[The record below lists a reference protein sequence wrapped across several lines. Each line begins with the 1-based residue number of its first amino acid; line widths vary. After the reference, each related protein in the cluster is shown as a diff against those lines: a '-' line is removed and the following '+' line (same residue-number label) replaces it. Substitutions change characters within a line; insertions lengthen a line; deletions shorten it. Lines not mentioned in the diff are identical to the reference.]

1 MVKKLSVFS
10 AVYYFKRIGKE
21 LFKKILKI
29 KRIKT
34 MIILPSKEHLQ
45 RRIKEVTNRIQ
56 LLTESAE
63 DKKTREVL
71 IFSLRELQREYQVY
85 I

>member
-1 MVKKLSVFS
+1 MNRYHKDVYFS
-10 AVYYFKRIGKE
+10 QEHA
-21 LFKKILKI
+21 
-29 KRIKT
+29 
-34 MIILPSKEHLQ
+34 EHLQ
-45 RRIKEVTNRIQ
+45 RRIKEVINRIQ

-71 IFSLRELQREYQVY
+71 MFSLRELQREYQKF

>member
-1 MVKKLSVFS
+1 
-10 AVYYFKRIGKE
+10 
-21 LFKKILKI
+21 
-29 KRIKT
+29 

-45 RRIKEVTNRIQ
+45 RRIKEVINRIQ